1 MKIYHNSRCSKSRC
15 ALGYLED
22 EGVAFEVV
30 NYLEETP
37 SKEELRDILKK
48 LGIKAEELI
57 RKGEQDFKD
66 NFKGKS
72 LSEEEWIEAM
82 VNYPKLIERPIIVD
96 GDKAVIGRP
105 PEEVFKLIK
114 K

>member
-1 MKIYHNSRCSKSRC
+1 MGH
-15 ALGYLED
+15 LED

>member
-1 MKIYHNSRCSKSRC
+1 M
-15 ALGYLED
+15 GYLED
-22 EGVAFEVV
+22 EGAAFEVV